1 MKPCR
6 KRRGLW
12 IATQRT
18 TLDRETSV
26 SKKPK
31 AKAEAILMG
40 NEAIAR
46 GLVENGVHLVSAYP
60 GTPSSEILPAVVGFA
75 PEADPP
81 PYCEWSVNEK
91 VALEVAL
98 SAAYTGKRT
107 ACAMKQVGLNVALDP
122 VMSAAYIG
130 VKGGFIIISADD
142 PGPHSSQTEQD
153 SRLLAHFAKLPVLD
167 PDSPAQAR
175 DLVATAF
182 SLSER
187 FEIPVIIR
195 PVLRVCHARQNVT
208 LRKPKSVSRPA
219 EFVRDPFRWA
229 AIPKM
234 RLALHHA
241 LNDKLLKI
249 ADYVSGQK
257 KLNTWH
263 AEPGSKKARLGILS
277 SGLPAALARD
287 LLAEMG
293 VDPQEAGIPFL
304 QVAMPYP
311 LPLAQVNRLLDSC
324 SKVLVLEETEP
335 VLEML
340 SPQRDKLLGRYSGH
354 VPSAGE
360 LGPDVLGGVL
370 ERALK
375 ECRIKVPKPRKQT
388 LSVPDDPPLRRPN
401 LCPGCAHRA
410 VFWALKRYYP
420 GGIFPSDIGCYTLGL
435 NQGAVDTCHDMG
447 AAISFA
453 AALSRS
459 HQMDGIERP
468 VIATIGDSTFYHS
481 GPAGLISSVYNGAR
495 FVLVILDNETTSMTG
510 MQPTPEN
517 GLTADGH
524 PGRKV
529 DLMQLI
535 KGCGVEQVEEVDPY
549 DLKTLAKALR
559 KAHRYALKPEGS
571 VAVIVARHACV
582 AQKRDEAIATPIP
595 MMVAGV
601 AEQKPPV
608 HDRKAHKCA
617 DCGRCVEICPSHS
630 LTRTRKAIIEIDT
643 KTCTGCRLCA
653 EVCPTGT
660 MTLEPA
666 RGCVGCGVC
675 TTLFVCP
682 ALKPDAE
689 GHISIDPTWCVEC
702 GLCQHVCAHGALIPK
717 EVA

>member
-1 MKPCR
+1 MSQ
-6 KRRGLW
+6 
-12 IATQRT
+12 ASQT
-18 TLDRETSV
+18 
-26 SKKPK
+26 
-31 AKAEAILMG
+31 KAEAILMG

-46 GLVENGVHLVSAYP
+46 GLVENGVHLMTAYP
-60 GTPSSEILPAVVGFA
+60 GTPSSEILPSVVRFA

-98 SAAYTGKRT
+98 SASYTGKRT

-130 VKGGFIIISADD
+130 VKGGFVIISADD

-187 FEIPVIIR
+187 FEIPVMLR
-195 PVLRVCHARQNVT
+195 PVLRVCHARQNIA
-208 LRKPKSVSRPA
+208 LKKPKAVSRPA
-219 EFVRDPFRWA
+219 DFVRDPFRWA

-234 RLALHHA
+234 RLALHQA
-241 LNDKLLKI
+241 LNQKLVKI

-263 AEPGSKKARLGILS
+263 AEPGDKKARLGILA

-287 LLAEMG
+287 LLAELG
-293 VDPQEAGIPFL
+293 VDPQEMGLPFL

-311 LPLAQVNRLLDSC
+311 LPLAQVERLLNGC

-335 VLEML
+335 LLEML
-340 SPQRDKLLGRYSGH
+340 SPRREKLLGRYSGH

-360 LGPDVLGGVL
+360 LGPDALGAVL

-375 ECRIKVPKPRKQT
+375 EARIKTPAPRKT
-388 LSVPDDPPLRRPN
+388 VLTVPDQAPLRRPN
-401 LCPGCAHRA
+401 LCPGCSHRA
-410 VFWALKRYYP
+410 VFWALKRHFP

-447 AAISFA
+447 AAINFA

-459 HQMDGIERP
+459 HQLDGVERP

-481 GPAGLISSVYNGAR
+481 GSAGLINAVYNGAR

-524 PGRKV
+524 PGRAV
-529 DLMQLI
+529 NLTRLI

-549 DLKTLAKALR
+549 DLPALAKALR
-559 KAHRYALKPEGS
+559 KAHRFAQKPEGS
-571 VAVIVARHACV
+571 VAVVVARHACV
-582 AQKRDEAIATPIP
+582 AHRRDEAIPHPVPIK
-595 MMVAGV
+595 VAGS
-601 AEQKPPV
+601 AEKRPPM
-608 HDRKAHKCA
+608 HDAQAHQCA
-617 DCGRCVEICPSHS
+617 DCGRCVEICPTAS
-630 LTRTRKAIIEIDT
+630 LTRTAPGVIQVNAE
-643 KTCTGCRLCA
+643 TCSGCRLCA
-653 EVCPTGT
+653 QVCPTGT
-660 MTLEPA
+660 MVLEEA
-666 RGCVGCGVC
+666 HGCVGCGVC
-675 TTLFVCP
+675 TTLFACP
-682 ALKPDAE
+682 ALVP
-689 GHISIDPTWCVEC
+689 GPGGIISIDPAWCVDC
-702 GLCQHVCAHGALIPK
+702 GLCRHVCAHGALIPA
-717 EVA
+717 EVAS